1 MNRENLTPI
10 LYEFLEVKSIRVRL
24 YRVELELT
32 QGLAYL
38 IDVLKKTNRTHL
50 YCYNCRMIQISLS
63 IFV

>member
-32 QGLAYL
+32 HGLAYL
-38 IDVLKKTNRTHL
+38 IDVLEIDQPHTSVL
-50 YCYNCRMIQISLS
+50 L
-63 IFV
+63 